1 MHPDTAWLSLAIYRF
16 NCQITDLL
24 AASTANTNNVAE
36 FNTAHQDVVVSAAQ
50 VLDTARS
57 QGRSLHEEVAIVF
70 DEILRAN
77 GHSEQECSEARNIC
91 RSVLLMADKLL
102 DDSDQRRGDDPA
114 QADPGGGMRGP
125 DHWEDDD
132 RD

>member
-1 MHPDTAWLSLAIYRF
+1 MYPDTAWLSLAIYRF
-16 NCQITDLL
+16 SCQIWVLR
-24 AASTANTNNVAE
+24 AASNANTNIVDE
-36 FNTAHQDVVVSAAQ
+36 FNTAYQDVVVSAAH

-70 DEILRAN
+70 DEILRAK

-91 RSVLLMADKLL
+91 GNVMRIADKLL
-102 DDSDQRRGDDPA
+102 ESSSLRRGDDPA

-125 DHWEDDD
+125 GNWEDDD
-132 RD
+132 WH